1 MAAERAF
8 AKGESDMS
16 GPDRF
21 RRVIAALLSVV
32 LGCAALVLSAPPAV
46 ATESVIVSIAEAELA
61 DATRNHEE
69 PMGSDCSFYVGQ
81 TRGHMGACGT
91 FGGTTWRAGSWCADF
106 AKYVWRRA
114 GDLEAAQPDR
124 AGNLNGWAHSFYE
137 YGKRHG
143 TWHPRESGYQP
154 RPGDAVVFDWQADGF
169 DPAVG
174 TFAGG
179 GYDIDHVGIVKSAD
193 ASAVQ
198 VIEGN
203 VGDRVQDRSHA
214 RTSAAIVGY
223 TSPSSVFWPTQSKGN
238 RGADVAAI
246 QYLLVHSGRSVSVD
260 GDFGGG
266 TDTAVRDF
274 QSAKGLGAD
283 GNVGP
288 NTWTALA
295 VSVQQGNNNNAV
307 RALQYQLNAKQ
318 NAGLT
323 VDGDFG
329 SGTKAAV
336 VSFQQHA
343 GIEANG
349 IVGPIT
355 WRYLISHYQRID
367 HPATCASAASARWGT
382 GAAIGQL
389 TTAAARVQGAGFGQV
404 AVRDVSGEHGG
415 PVAGLT
421 AHQRGMDVDVRPM
434 RTDRDQCAAGVD
446 RFSALYDRGATREL
460 VRQVR
465 ATGRVKAVYFNDP
478 VLIGEGLVT
487 QAEHHDDRLQVRYC
501 EIVHP
506 DAQYDC

>member
-1 MAAERAF
+1 MPGLRTVIAVVLSVLVGAGVIVVSGPAAIAAAEP
-8 AKGESDMS
+8 S
-16 GPDRF
+16 
-21 RRVIAALLSVV
+21 
-32 LGCAALVLSAPPAV
+32 
-46 ATESVIVSIAEAELA
+46 IVSIAEAELA

-69 PMGSDCSFYVGQ
+69 PMGSDCNFYVGQ
-81 TRGHMGACGT
+81 TRPHMGACGA
-91 FGGTTWRAGSWCADF
+91 FGGSTWRSASWCADF
-106 AKYVWRRA
+106 AKYVWRKA
-114 GDLEAAQPDR
+114 GDIEAAMPDR

-137 YGKRHG
+137 YGKRNG
-143 TWHPRESGYQP
+143 TWHPRESGYLP

-169 DPAVG
+169 DPAIG
-174 TFAGG
+174 SFAAG

-193 ASAVQ
+193 ASQVQ

-203 VGDRVQDRSHA
+203 VADRIQARSHA
-214 RTSAAIVGY
+214 RTNAAIVGY
-223 TSPSSVFWPTQSKGN
+223 TSPSSAFWPTQSKGN
-238 RGADVAAI
+238 RGADVTAI
-246 QYLLVHSGRSVSVD
+246 QYLLVHSGRSVSTD

-274 QSAKGLGAD
+274 QAAKGLGAD

-295 VSVQQGNNNNAV
+295 VSVQHGDNNNAV
-307 RALQYQLNAKQ
+307 RALQYQLNVKR

-329 SGTKAAV
+329 GGTRAAV

-355 WRYLISHYQRID
+355 WRNLIWHYQQVD
-367 HPATCASAASARWGT
+367 HPDVAATCRSASPAQWGT
-382 GAAIGQL
+382 GAAVGQL
-389 TTAAARVQGAGFGQV
+389 TAAATRMHTAGFGPV
-404 AVRDVSGEHGG
+404 AVREVGAEHVEGQTG
-415 PVAGLT
+415 RVRGL
-421 AHQRGMDVDVRPM
+421 DVDVRLM
-434 RTDRDQCAAGVD
+434 RTDRGQCSGDVD

-460 VRQVR
+460 VRSLR

-487 QAEHHDDRLQVRYC
+487 KAESHDDRLQVRYC
-501 EIVHP
+501 EVVHP